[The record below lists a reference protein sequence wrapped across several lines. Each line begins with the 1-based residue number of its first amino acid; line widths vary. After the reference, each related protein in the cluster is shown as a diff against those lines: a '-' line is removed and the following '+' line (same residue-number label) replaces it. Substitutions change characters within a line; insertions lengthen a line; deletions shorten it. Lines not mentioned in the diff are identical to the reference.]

1 MEYFYKLSISRK
13 KEIFNQVGN
22 QTGLPE
28 SAIEKDWWVTL
39 VLKTIFELPYSRHIV
54 FKGGTSLSKGWNLI
68 DRFSEDI
75 DLALDRGFLGP
86 FEGDISKTQVA
97 KLRKASFSFI
107 SNDFRKGLL
116 GKIAG
121 KGITDIDLLAN
132 ESISHDT
139 DPLVL
144 ELRYN
149 SVTDAIKYIQ
159 PRVLIEVGA
168 RSLKEPF
175 EEKPIQSI
183 VAKVFEGQP
192 FSDSPKAIPVVLPKR
207 TFLEKA
213 FLLHEEFLKAEGS
226 AKLERMSRHL
236 YDLFMLMDTEHGIGA
251 LQDEELYKVILEH
264 RKKFNALRGMEYSH
278 HKPAL
283 IDFIPPEHQLEAWKR
298 DYQVMGE
305 SMIYGEAPEFD
316 QLIQQ
321 LKLLRDRFREI
332 TWH

>member
-1 MEYFYKLSISRK
+1 VENFYQLSKSRK
-13 KEIFNQVGN
+13 KEIFNQAGN

-39 VLKTIFELPYSRHIV
+39 VLRSIFELPYARHIV

-86 FEGDISKTQVA
+86 FDGDISKTQVV

-107 SNDFRKGLL
+107 SADFRKELH

-121 KGITDIDLLAN
+121 KGITDIDLFAN

-144 ELRYN
+144 ELRYL
-149 SVTDAIKYIQ
+149 SVTDELKYIQ
-159 PRVLIEVGA
+159 PRVLVEVGA
-168 RSLKEPF
+168 RSLKEPY

-183 VAKVFEGQP
+183 VGKVFDTP
-192 FSDSPKAIPVVLPKR
+192 HPIPVVLPKR
-207 TFLEKA
+207 TFLEKV

-226 AKLERMSRHL
+226 VKLERMSRHL
-236 YDLFMLMDTEHGIGA
+236 YDLFILMDTEHGIGA
-251 LQDEELYKVILEH
+251 LQDEKLYRVILEH
-264 RKKFNALRGMEYSH
+264 RKKFNAIRGIDYSH
-278 HKPAL
+278 HNPAM
-283 IDFIPPEHQLEAWKR
+283 IDFIPPDHLLETWKR
-298 DYQVMGE
+298 DYQAMRE

-316 QLIQQ
+316 QLILK
-321 LKLLRDRFREI
+321 LKLLRDRFRQI
-332 TWH
+332 LMGGGRI

>member
-1 MEYFYKLSISRK
+1 
-13 KEIFNQVGN
+13 
-22 QTGLPE
+22 
-28 SAIEKDWWVTL
+28 
-39 VLKTIFELPYSRHIV
+39 
-54 FKGGTSLSKGWNLI
+54 LSKGWNLI

-121 KGITDIDLLAN
+121 KGITDIDLFAN

-298 DYQVMGE
+298 DYQAMGE

>member
-1 MEYFYKLSISRK
+1 MENFYQLSVSRK
-13 KEIFNQVGN
+13 KELFNQAGN

-39 VLKTIFELPYSRHIV
+39 VLKAIFELPYARHIV

-75 DLALDRGFLGP
+75 DVALDRNFLGP
-86 FEGDISKTQVA
+86 FDGDISKTQVT

-107 SNDFRKGLL
+107 SNDFLKGLHSN
-116 GKIAG
+116 IAV
-121 KGITDIDLLAN
+121 KGITDIDLFAN

-149 SVTDAIKYIQ
+149 AVTDALKYIQ

-175 EEKPIQSI
+175 EVKSIQSI
-183 VAKVFEGQP
+183 VGKVFSGQP
-192 FSDSPKAIPVVLPKR
+192 FSDTSQAIPVVLPKR

-213 FLLHEEFLKAEGS
+213 FLLHEEFLKAKGP

-236 YDLFMLMDTEHGIGA
+236 YDLFMLMDTEHGIAA
-251 LQDEELYKVILEH
+251 LQDEELYKIILEH
-264 RKKFNALRGMEYSH
+264 RKKFNALRGIDYTQH
-278 HKPAL
+278 NPAM
-283 IDFIPPEHQLEAWKR
+283 IDFIPPDHQLELWER
-298 DYQVMGE
+298 DYQAMRE
-305 SMIYGEAPEFD
+305 SMIYGEAPEFN
-316 QLIQQ
+316 QLIKT
-321 LKLLRDRFREI
+321 LKLLRDRFRKI

>member
-1 MEYFYKLSISRK
+1 MENFYQLSISRK
-13 KEIFNQVGN
+13 KEIFNQAGT

-39 VLKTIFELPYSRHIV
+39 VLKAIFELPYARHIV

-86 FEGDISKTQVA
+86 FDGDISKTQVA
-97 KLRKASFSFI
+97 KLRKTSCSFI
-107 SNDFRKGLL
+107 SNDFRKGLHH
-116 GKIAG
+116 KIAG
-121 KGITDIDLLAN
+121 KGITDIDLFAN

-149 SVTDAIKYIQ
+149 SVTDALKSIQ

-183 VAKVFEGQP
+183 VGKVFNGQP
-192 FSDSPKAIPVVLPKR
+192 FSDSPQAIPVVLPKR

-213 FLLHEEFLKAEGS
+213 FLLHEEFFKAEGS
-226 AKLERMSRHL
+226 VKVERMSRHL
-236 YDLFMLMDTEHGIGA
+236 YDLFMLMDTEHGIAA
-251 LQDEELYKVILEH
+251 LQDEELYKVILDH
-264 RKKFNALRGMEYSH
+264 RKKINAIRGIDYTH
-278 HKPAL
+278 HHPAM
-283 IDFIPPEHQLEAWKR
+283 IDFIPPDHQLEAWKR
-298 DYQVMGE
+298 DYQVMRE
-305 SMIYGEAPEFD
+305 SMIYGKAPEFN
-316 QLIQQ
+316 QLIQK
-321 LKLLRDRFREI
+321 LKLLRERFRRI
-332 TWH
+332 NA